1 MVESIN
7 RVWKELVKKDLLS
20 NLSVVDIPSLA
31 VKPTFNQSSQKQ
43 SSFDLG
49 RIIDDLIIYK

>member
-7 RVWKELVKKDLLS
+7 RVWKELVKKDLS
-20 NLSVVDIPSLA
+20 NLSIVDIPSLA
-31 VKPTFNQSSQKQ
+31 VKPTFHQISQKQ
-43 SSFDLG
+43 SSVDLG